1 MEDVNDLEEQEVT
14 FVDVVEVMVPDEGGT
29 QDDLKLSM
37 NYHLT
42 RDVQLTLSTWLPI
55 MMLTN
60 SFHDLHYQEAYTEV
74 LLANASPF
82 GIMPAIQL
90 LFQISCKKY

>member
-1 MEDVNDLEEQEVT
+1 
-14 FVDVVEVMVPDEGGT
+14 MVPDEGGT

-74 LLANASPF
+74 LLANAWPF
-82 GIMPAIQL
+82 EIMPAIQL